1 MKNKTKKKL
10 PGILF
15 LVVGNSGSGKD
26 SILQGAVKN
35 YPPNLKQLYV
45 PKRYITRTPSETEEN
60 IAISPD
66 EFKVMSKEGKFALKW
81 HIYGLDYGVPID
93 IDDWLRKG
101 HPVAVNVSRTIV
113 SEAREIYDNI
123 EVLFIQVPFETT
135 LKRLKERGRES
146 EKRMKER
153 IERAKNNQRFPE
165 ADYIINNSGQLNDAI
180 TQFLQFIIKCIK
192 N

>member
-1 MKNKTKKKL
+1 MKKIL
-10 PGILF
+10 QGVLF

-45 PKRYITRTPSETEEN
+45 PKRYITRRPSETEES
-60 IAISPD
+60 IAISPED
-66 EFKVMSKEGKFALKW
+66 FKIMSKEGKFAFKW

-93 IDDWLRKG
+93 IDEWLRKG

-113 SEAREIYDNI
+113 PKARKIYDNVK
-123 EVLFIQVPFETT
+123 VLFIQVPFETT

-153 IERAKNNQRFPE
+153 IERAKSNQMFPD
-165 ADYIINNSGQLNDAI
+165 ADYIINNSGQLNNAI
-180 TQFLQFIIKCIK
+180 TQFLQFIIKYIK